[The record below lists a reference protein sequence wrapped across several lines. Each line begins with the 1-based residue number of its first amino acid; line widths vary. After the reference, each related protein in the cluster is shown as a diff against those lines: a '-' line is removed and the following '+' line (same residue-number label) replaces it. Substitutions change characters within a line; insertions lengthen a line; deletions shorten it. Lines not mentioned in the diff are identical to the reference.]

1 MRDGAEYTVSND
13 YLSLTVASRGAE
25 VVSLQSPEDGTDF
38 IWQGDPRYWE
48 DHSPL
53 LFPAV
58 GDWKDNRYIY
68 KGREYEMPLH
78 GFARNLIFD
87 VRQNENQII
96 CTLTP
101 GEETK
106 NYYPFDFQLTIVYT
120 LDKNVLLTEQYV
132 HNRSDGPM
140 PYSIGEHIGFR
151 VPLLPGERYEDYY
164 IEFDKPETAPRYPL
178 TDGREIGPPVPC
190 LKETRRID
198 LARDMF
204 EGGAWN
210 FEGLASERAVL
221 GNTRNS
227 CRIILDF
234 PGFSHFSLW
243 SRPEAPYLCMEPCNG
258 MAAGTDEGFDPFQK
272 RGIRILE
279 AGQRDSISYS
289 VTVQTAS
296 TDRKLAEAYQQ
307 SVIEKRISVRK
318 FRNRVVTREKI
329 LRILRYAMTSP
340 TAANNREWEFFVV
353 TDPREREKISKMSP
367 YAGPAREAGVLI
379 IPCMNCEKVRLDK
392 QGNSWWVEDLAA
404 CSQTVLLGA
413 KEEGLDG
420 VWLGFYPDEER
431 VGALAEYLQCG
442 SRYVPFSVLA
452 LGYAEGER
460 KRKDRF
466 DPDSIHFM

>member
-1 MRDGAEYTVSND
+1 M
-13 YLSLTVASRGAE
+13 
-25 VVSLQSPEDGTDF
+25 
-38 IWQGDPRYWE
+38 
-48 DHSPL
+48 
-53 LFPAV
+53 
-58 GDWKDNRYIY
+58 
-68 KGREYEMPLH
+68 
-78 GFARNLIFD
+78 
-87 VRQNENQII
+87 
-96 CTLTP
+96 
-101 GEETK
+101 
-106 NYYPFDFQLTIVYT
+106 
-120 LDKNVLLTEQYV
+120 
-132 HNRSDGPM
+132 
-140 PYSIGEHIGFR
+140 
-151 VPLLPGERYEDYY
+151 
-164 IEFDKPETAPRYPL
+164 
-178 TDGREIGPPVPC
+178 
-190 LKETRRID
+190 
-198 LARDMF
+198 
-204 EGGAWN
+204 
-210 FEGLASERAVL
+210 
-221 GNTRNS
+221 
-227 CRIILDF
+227 
-234 PGFSHFSLW
+234 
-243 SRPEAPYLCMEPCNG
+243 
-258 MAAGTDEGFDPFQK
+258 
-272 RGIRILE
+272 
-279 AGQRDSISYS
+279 
-289 VTVQTAS
+289 
-296 TDRKLAEAYQQ
+296 
-307 SVIEKRISVRK
+307 ISVRK